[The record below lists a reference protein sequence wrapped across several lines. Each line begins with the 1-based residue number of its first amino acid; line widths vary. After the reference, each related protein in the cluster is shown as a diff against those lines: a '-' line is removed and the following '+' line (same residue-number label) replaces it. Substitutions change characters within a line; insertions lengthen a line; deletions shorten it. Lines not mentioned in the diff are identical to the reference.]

1 MHKKVIVVAYREL
14 YISIGLPAGA
24 GDIVNPSATSSPDH
38 TPKRKERHPTT
49 TVISLLS
56 SPTLS
61 LHLSV

>member
-1 MHKKVIVVAYREL
+1 
-14 YISIGLPAGA
+14 
-24 GDIVNPSATSSPDH
+24 VNPSAPSSPDH

-49 TVISLLS
+49 PVISLLS